1 MAQSLLGV
9 IPDVPADPGVNHGLW
24 HLVIGHC
31 MAGPRHLVG
40 GLILTGVK
48 R

>member
-9 IPDVPADPGVNHGLW
+9 IPDVPADPGVNDGLG
-24 HLVIGHC
+24 HLVIARGR
-31 MAGPRHLVG
+31 AGLRPLIG
-40 GLILTGVK
+40 GLILNGVK